1 MDWARIL
8 AYVTGTVDQKLLAR
22 NEYLAAENRIMKA
35 QLNGRM
41 KLSDAERGALGSQ
54 HPAAPRTAKRRE
66 FAGRSFP
73 SAIISHD
80 NCLRARSRALKR
92 PRFAGFSLKAPDCV
106 CPPNGRFRLSPAHS
120 LQGSR
125 LGEFSTEF

>member
-8 AYVTGTVDQKLLAR
+8 AYVTGTVDQDPLAR

-54 HPAAPRTAKRRE
+54 PPAAPRTAKRRE

-73 SAIISHD
+73 SAITSSPTLIGVD
-80 NCLRARSRALKR
+80 GR
-92 PRFAGFSLKAPDCV
+92 PEILLYSKGFSEVD
-106 CPPNGRFRLSPAHS
+106 
-120 LQGSR
+120 QT
-125 LGEFSTEF
+125 TENEQTPIFGL